1 MLLTELRYESFD
13 PNHIRS
19 PEKVSEPLQLAIHT
33 GAFAVLQLLP
43 QRNSTILAFE
53 GDSKLPLVSY
63 FILQLQ

>member
-43 QRNSTILAFE
+43 QSYRTVLAFE
-53 GDSKLPLVSY
+53 GNSKLPFASY
-63 FILQLQ
+63 FILQFQ